1 MGSTFFGLSSA
12 LSGLLAQQRALNTV
26 THNLTNATTPG
37 YTRQRVDMAAQTP
50 FAHPALNMPVG
61 PGQIG
66 TGVLASQHT
75 RLRDEFADLHYR
87 SQASTTGQYEAQAD
101 TLRRI
106 DTVIDEPGT
115 TGITSLLEKF
125 WGSWQA
131 LSLSPESAAAREAVR
146 HAGQAVAQGFN
157 DLQAQLVASQ
167 TEANSRIGLQV
178 GRVNELA
185 GQINQLNQEIAMV
198 VAVGQ
203 QPNDLRDMRD
213 VLIDELAG
221 YVDISVT
228 QPGADGKVSIAIGTQ
243 LLLDSSTDTTNVL
256 AIDGAGAATVGG
268 TGTTLTSGSLRGL
281 VDVRDSIIGGATG
294 YLAQLDTLAAAVAT
308 SVNAR
313 HSAGFGLDGSTGT
326 AFFAGATA
334 ATLGVSAAVQAS
346 VDAIAASDT
355 AAGLPAGADT
365 AVDLAQLQFVV
376 QTIGAS
382 TTTIDG
388 FYQQFVAKIGVDT
401 DQASRLAE
409 VQRGVLD
416 AAQSRRD
423 SVSGVNLD
431 EEMADMVRFQKS
443 YNSAA
448 RMITTLDEM
457 LETIVNRMGMVGR

>member
-26 THNLTNATTPG
+26 THNLTNASTPG
-37 YTRQRVDMAAQTP
+37 YTRQRVDLAAQTP

-66 TGVLASQHT
+66 TGVLASQHS
-75 RLRDEFADLHYR
+75 RLRDQFADLHFR
-87 SQASTTGQYEAQAD
+87 SQASSTGQYEAQAD
-101 TLRRI
+101 ALRRI
-106 DTVIDEPGT
+106 DTVIDEPGD
-115 TGITSLLEKF
+115 TGLTSLLQKL

-157 DLQAQLVASQ
+157 DMNAQLVATQ
-167 TEANSRIGLQV
+167 TEANARIGLQV
-178 GRVNELA
+178 SRVNELA
-185 GQINQLNQEIAMV
+185 GQVNQLNQEIAMV

-203 QPNDLRDMRD
+203 EPNDLRDLRD
-213 VLIDELAG
+213 LLIDEMAG
-221 YVDISVT
+221 YADISVT
-228 QPGADGKVSIAIGTQ
+228 QPGADGKVSIAVGTQ
-243 LLLDSSTDTTNVL
+243 VLVDSSTDATNAL
-256 AIDGAGAATVGG
+256 AIDGAGAVTVGG
-268 TGTTLTSGSLRGL
+268 TATTLTSGSLRGL
-281 VDVRDSIIGGATG
+281 VDIRDSVIGGPAG
-294 YLAQLDTLAAAVAT
+294 YIARLDTLAGAVAA

-313 HSAGFGLDGSTGT
+313 HSAGFGLDGSTGN

-334 ATLGVSAAVQAS
+334 ATLGVSAAVLAS

-355 AAGLPAGADT
+355 AGGLPAGADT
-365 AVDLAQLQFVV
+365 AVALAQLQFAV

-388 FYQQFVAKIGVDT
+388 FYQQIVAKVGVDT
-401 DQASRLAE
+401 DQASRLAA

-416 AAQSRRD
+416 AVESRRA

-443 YNSAA
+443 YNAAA
-448 RMITTLDEM
+448 RMITTLDDM
-457 LETIVNRMGMVGR
+457 LETIVSRMGMVGR

>member
-26 THNLTNATTPG
+26 THNLTNASTPG
-37 YTRQRVDMAAQTP
+37 YTRQRVDLAAQTP

-61 PGQIG
+61 AGQIG
-66 TGVLASQHT
+66 TGVLASQHS
-75 RLRDEFADLHYR
+75 RLRDQFADLHFR
-87 SQASTTGQYEAQAD
+87 SQASSTGQYEAQAD
-101 TLRRI
+101 ALRRI
-106 DTVIDEPGT
+106 DTVIDEPGD
-115 TGITSLLEKF
+115 TGLTSLLQEF

-157 DLQAQLVASQ
+157 DMNAQLVATQ

-203 QPNDLRDMRD
+203 EPNDLLDLRD
-213 VLIDELAG
+213 LLLDEMAG
-221 YVDISVT
+221 YADISVT
-228 QPGADGKVSIAIGTQ
+228 QPGADGKVSVAIGSQ
-243 LLLDSSTDTTNVL
+243 VLVDSSTDATSAL

-268 TGTTLTSGSLRGL
+268 TATTLTSGSLRGL
-281 VDVRDSIIGGATG
+281 VDMRDSVIGGATG
-294 YLAQLDTLAAAVAT
+294 YLAQLDTLAGAVAS
-308 SVNAR
+308 SVNGR
-313 HSAGFGLDGSTGT
+313 HAAGFGLDGSTGN

-334 ATLGVSAAVQAS
+334 ATLGISAPVLAS

-355 AAGLPAGADT
+355 AGGLPAGADT
-365 AVDLAQLQFVV
+365 AVALAQLQFAV

-388 FYQQFVAKIGVDT
+388 FYQQMVAKVGVDT

-416 AAQSRRD
+416 AVQSRRD

-443 YNSAA
+443 YNAAA
-448 RMITTLDEM
+448 RMITTLDDM
-457 LETIVNRMGMVGR
+457 LETIVSRMGMVGR